1 MYIYIHSVKSYEK
14 MLRNALK
21 SKNFVGLDDA
31 HMFGTMKRK
40 ERETWNLKIIKL
52 IHSVKFHL

>member
-1 MYIYIHSVKSYEK
+1 MYMYIYIHSVKSYEK

-40 ERETWNLKIIKL
+40 ERET
-52 IHSVKFHL
+52 